1 MATTMTKD
9 AREERGDR
17 KREEGTV
24 WFRNKAKKNGYPGK
38 RGGLKL

>member
-24 WFRNKAKKNGYPGK
+24 WFRNKAKKKMVTLVKEVG
-38 RGGLKL
+38 

>member
-1 MATTMTKD
+1 MTKD

-24 WFRNKAKKNGYPGK
+24 WFRNKAKKKNGYPGK